1 MPRWR
6 LYHVLCLGG
15 GCIGCFKCVSEDG
28 SNPACED
35 VFTFFPDS
43 ANQQAG
49 QPVDLSTCQPVD
61 LSTCRS
67 VNLSTCRSINLS
79 TCRSVNLPIYQPV
92 NLSIYQPV
100 NLSTCRS
107 INLSTCRSINLSTCQ
122 SVCLIPGS
130 TWYFFQNISFYCS
143 TVQSTVFC
151 LNIKHYHISLPGF
164 LMTVYST
171 DYCVCAGCGV

>member
-1 MPRWR
+1 MEA
-6 LYHVLCLGG
+6 
-15 GCIGCFKCVSEDG
+15 VSAASSVWVRTDLILPVRM
-28 SNPACED
+28 SSHSSP
-35 VFTFFPDS
+35 T
-43 ANQQAG
+43 
-49 QPVDLSTCQPVD
+49 QPTNRQ
-61 LSTCRS
+61 
-67 VNLSTCRSINLS
+67 
-79 TCRSVNLPIYQPV
+79 V

-151 LNIKHYHISLPGF
+151 LNFKHYHNSLPGF
-164 LMTVYST
+164 LMTVYWLL
-171 DYCVCAGCGV
+171 CVCRVWCMRIPAGVDGKKGRIYILQVYLTVILLFV

>member
-49 QPVDLSTCQPVD
+49 QPVDLSTCQPV
-61 LSTCRS
+61 
-67 VNLSTCRSINLS
+67 NLSICQPVNLS

-92 NLSIYQPV
+92 NLSIYQPF
-100 NLSTCRS
+100 NLSICQPVD
-107 INLSTCRSINLSTCQ
+107 LSTCQ
-122 SVCLIPGS
+122 PVNLSIYQPVNLSICLPHS
-130 TWYFFQNISFYCS
+130 W
-143 TVQSTVFC
+143 
-151 LNIKHYHISLPGF
+151 KHVVLFSEHF
-164 LMTVYST
+164 LLL
-171 DYCVCAGCGV
+171 